1 MRGDNKVL
9 PSRKQGVAWGRHI
22 FSAAIFSVFTAT
34 NLGFAGFAEAQTYRF
49 NTIAIDGNIR
59 VDDSTLFGI
68 AGIGRG
74 QQVSAG
80 QLNEAYANLA
90 ASGLFET
97 VELVPQG
104 NTLVIRV
111 REYPVIGIVNFE
123 GNRRINND
131 AIAEVVQT
139 RGGRVL
145 SPSAVE
151 ADARAIAEL
160 YARRGRTAAEVT
172 PKVIPRGNNRV
183 DLAFEIREGN
193 VVEIERISF
202 VGNRAFS
209 NYRLRQVLNTKQAGA
224 LRWLIQRD
232 TFVAERISLDRQLLT
247 DFYLSR
253 GYVDFEVLS
262 ATSEIA
268 RERDRFFL
276 TFNIR
281 EGLQY
286 RFGNI
291 SVVSEVEGISAADYE
306 RELRLRPGTIF
317 SPNVLE
323 QNIARMERL
332 AEHRG
337 LRFIRAEPR
346 FTRNNRDQTIDVE
359 FAIVR
364 GERIFVERIDIQ
376 GNTTTLDRVVR
387 RQFDS
392 AEGDPLNPRE
402 IREAAERIRALGY
415 FSDVSVEP
423 RQGSAPDQAI
433 VDVEVE
439 ETTTG
444 SLGFSV
450 SYGASQGIGFGIN
463 FSEMNFLG
471 RGQQVAIAFNTVR
484 GSRDLSVDFTEP
496 ALFGRDLSYSLG
508 IGYRETRSFFSD
520 FDTREAFFNNA
531 IGFPVSEFGRLQLRQ
546 GLVADRLRGLDDPS
560 DPKFS
565 DPANTD
571 PQPSSRLFADQAAG
585 TAITGSLGYSYTL
598 DTRNV
603 GIDPSQGYVVSFSQD
618 FGVGNQSRRFV
629 KSEARI
635 GYEMKVFNED
645 ITLRGDARAGLL
657 HMISGQSRYRERYQ
671 LANVMRGF
679 APGGSGPRDFTA
691 TNNDVLGGNRYFAL
705 QAEVQFPLGT
715 PEEYGLSGGL
725 FADVG
730 SVWGADGVSG
740 LTPAV
745 NTSDGGVDYN
755 KMHVRATVGVSLF
768 WDSPLGPLRFD
779 LSRAVRKLDRDRTQ
793 SFDFSIVSRF

>member
-1 MRGDNKVL
+1 MAR
-9 PSRKQGVAWGRHI
+9 GRHI
-22 FSAAIFSVFTAT
+22 FSAAIFCAFTLT
-34 NLGFAGFAEAQTYRF
+34 NAGFVSLADAQTFRF
-49 NTIAIDGNIR
+49 DTIVIDGNIR

-74 QQVSAG
+74 QPVSAG
-80 QLNEAYANLA
+80 DLNRANAALA
-90 ASGLFET
+90 ASGLFES

-104 NTLVIRV
+104 NILTIRV
-111 REYPVIGIVNFE
+111 QEYPIIGVVNFE

-131 AIAEVVQT
+131 AISEVVQT

-151 ADARAIAEL
+151 ADARAIADL

-172 PKVIPRGNNRV
+172 PKILPRGNNRV

-202 VGNRAFS
+202 VGNQSFS
-209 NYRLRQVLNTKQAGA
+209 NYRLRQVLGTKQAGA
-224 LRWLIQRD
+224 LRWLIQSD
-232 TFVAERISLDRQLLT
+232 TFVAERIALDRQLLT

-253 GYVDFEVLS
+253 GFVDFEVLS
-262 ATSEIA
+262 VSSELV

-276 TFNIR
+276 TFNLR

-286 RFGNI
+286 RFGTV
-291 SVVSEVEGISAADYE
+291 SVVSEVEGIDAADYE

-323 QNIARMERL
+323 QNIARIERL
-332 AEHRG
+332 AESRG

-387 RQFDS
+387 RQFTT

-423 RQGSAPDQAI
+423 RQGSGPDQAI

-450 SYGASQGIGFGIN
+450 SYGASQGVGFGIS
-463 FSEMNFLG
+463 FAEQNFLG
-471 RGQQVAIAFNTVR
+471 RGQQVALSFNTVK
-484 GSRDLSVDFTEP
+484 GSRDISVNFTEP

-508 IGYRETRSFFSD
+508 VGYRETKAFFSD
-520 FDTREAFFNNA
+520 FNTREAFFNNS
-531 IGFPVSEFGRLQLRQ
+531 IGFPVSEFGRLRLRQ
-546 GLVADRLRGLDDPS
+546 GLVLDRLTGLNTVPPVEDDDPPLASARLLDD
-560 DPKFS
+560 
-565 DPANTD
+565 
-571 PQPSSRLFADQAAG
+571 QEAG
-585 TAITGSLGYSYTL
+585 TAITGTLGYAYSL

-603 GIDPSQGYVVSFSQD
+603 GIDPTQGYVFSISQD
-618 FGVGNQSRRFV
+618 FGLGNQSRRFI
-629 KSEARI
+629 KSELRA
-635 GYEMKVFNED
+635 GYEMSIFNED
-645 ITLRGDARAGLL
+645 VTLRGDARAGLL
-657 HMISGQSRYRERYQ
+657 HMISGRSRNRERYQ
-671 LANVMRGF
+671 LADIMRGF
-679 APGGSGPRDFTA
+679 APGGAGPRDFAA
-691 TNNDVLGGNRYFAL
+691 TNEDVLGGTRFFSV

-730 SVWGADGVSG
+730 SVWGVDAAPPNMT
-740 LTPAV
+740 LA
-745 NTSDGGVDYN
+745 GVDYN
-755 KMHVRATVGVSLF
+755 RMHIRGTLGVSLF

-779 LSRAVRKLDRDRTQ
+779 FSRAVRKLDRDRTQ
-793 SFDFSIVSRF
+793 NFDFSIVSQF

>member
-9 PSRKQGVAWGRHI
+9 PSRKKGVAWGRHI
-22 FSAAIFSVFTAT
+22 FSAAIFCAFTAT
-34 NLGFAGFAEAQTYRF
+34 NVGFVSFAEAQTYRF
-49 NTIAIDGNIR
+49 NTIAIEGNIR

-74 QQVSAG
+74 QPVSAG
-80 QLNEAYANLA
+80 QLNQAYANLA

-104 NTLVIRV
+104 NTLMIVV
-111 REYPVIGIVNFE
+111 REYPIIGIVNFE
-123 GNRRINND
+123 GNRRINNE
-131 AIAEVVQT
+131 AISAVVQT

-151 ADARAIAEL
+151 ADARAIADL

-172 PKVIPRGNNRV
+172 PKIIPRGNNRV

-232 TFVAERISLDRQLLT
+232 TFVAERIALDRQLLT

-268 RERDRFFL
+268 RERDGFFL
-276 TFNIR
+276 TFNVR

-332 AEHRG
+332 AEQRG

-387 RQFDS
+387 RQFDT

-415 FSDVSVEP
+415 FADVSVEP
-423 RQGSAPDQAI
+423 RQGSASDQAI
-433 VDVEVE
+433 IDVEVE

-463 FSEMNFLG
+463 FSEQNFLG
-471 RGQQVAIAFNTVR
+471 RGQQVALAFNTVK
-484 GSRDLSVDFTEP
+484 GSRDLSLNFVEP

-508 IGYRETRSFFSD
+508 VGYRETKTFFSD
-520 FDTREAFFNNA
+520 FDTREAFFNNS
-531 IGFPVSEFGRLQLRQ
+531 IGFRVSEFGRLQLRQ
-546 GLVADRLRGLDDPS
+546 GLVLDRLRGLR
-560 DPKFS
+560 
-565 DPANTD
+565 DPATID
-571 PQPSSRLFADQAAG
+571 PIAEPDAIVPSSRLFADQAAG
-585 TAITGSLGYSYTL
+585 TAVTGSLGYSYTF

-603 GIDPSQGYVVSFSQD
+603 GIDPTQGYVLSFSQD
-618 FGVGNQSRRFV
+618 FGVGNNSRRFV
-629 KSEARI
+629 KSEARV

-645 ITLRGDARAGLL
+645 VTLRGDARAGML
-657 HMISGQSRYRERYQ
+657 HMISGQSRNRERYQ
-671 LANVMRGF
+671 LASVMRGF
-679 APGGSGPRDFTA
+679 APGGSGPRDFGS
-691 TNNDVLGGNRYFAL
+691 TNDDVLGGNRYFAV
-705 QAEVQFPLGT
+705 QAEMQFPLGT
-715 PEEYGLSGGL
+715 PEEYGLSGGI

-730 SVWGADGVSG
+730 SVWGVDGAPPGMVSPG
-740 LTPAV
+740 L
-745 NTSDGGVDYN
+745 VDYN

-793 SFDFSIVSRF
+793 NFDFSIVSRF